1 MDADRQFAQMAVQEP
16 RQRLGM
22 LGSGVMGLMGGM
34 GGSTLTDAPAAP
46 QASPLASALGYG
58 LMGADIYGRIFS

>member
-1 MDADRQFAQMAVQEP
+1 MAIAEP

-34 GGSTLTDAPAAP
+34 GQSILTDAPAAP
-46 QASPLASALGYG
+46 QASPLGTALGYG
-58 LMGADIYGRIFS
+58 LMGADIYGRIFG